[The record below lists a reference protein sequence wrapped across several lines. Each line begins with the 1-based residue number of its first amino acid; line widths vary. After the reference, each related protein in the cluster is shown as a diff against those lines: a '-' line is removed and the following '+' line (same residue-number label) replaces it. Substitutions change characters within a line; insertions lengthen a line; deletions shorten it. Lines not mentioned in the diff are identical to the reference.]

1 MRWGVVTLVT
11 DEDPGDKLTGVCW
24 QGRLSALGNFIG
36 GTLKMG
42 GPDKSR
48 GWMGLG
54 IVRGWVGHCLTGRNI
69 LRLEAPLIRMIFWC
83 ETMFSDLTSM
93 LFVNTRSSSRLLVRL
108 VLLSP
113 SCFPQAASP
122 SSTKEGDL

>member
-1 MRWGVVTLVT
+1 MT
-11 DEDPGDKLTGVCW
+11 DDDPGDKVTGCW
-24 QGRLSALGNFIG
+24 QGRLSALGNFIL

-42 GPDKSR
+42 CVLLTLDKSM
-48 GWMGLG
+48 GWTTGLG
-54 IVRGWVGHCLTGRNI
+54 IVIGWVGHCLTGRNI